1 MRDVSVGI
9 ALAPHAETL
18 ERLGRAIHELAEHW
32 SLTPE
37 TLWRLDERGELVSN
51 GFHEL
56 FRRWREARR
65 LRCVAHGV
73 GFSVG
78 TPQREAARR
87 DAWLARLRADAEVF
101 EFEWITDHLGASRL
115 GGRELTL
122 PMPLLMN
129 EASAAVVR
137 ASLEEL
143 RAISPDVG
151 VENSVFYFHLGSP
164 LDEPEFLRACVAAPR
179 SHLLLD
185 LHNVY
190 TTARNAGFEA
200 GEYVER
206 LPLDKVIEIHLSGGK
221 DSDPRWLP
229 ERAVRRLDS
238 HDDAIPEAVWALF
251 ESVAPRCANLRA
263 VTVERMER
271 TVDDGDAEIV
281 EAELSR
287 ARRTLDLVHG

>member
-1 MRDVSVGI
+1 VSVGI
-9 ALAPHAETL
+9 ALVPHAETL
-18 ERLGRAIHELAEHW
+18 ERLGRAVHELAEHW

-37 TLWRLDERGELVSN
+37 TLWRLDERGEFVAN

-56 FRRWREARR
+56 FRRWRDARR

-78 TPQREAARR
+78 TPRREEARR
-87 DAWLARLRADAEVF
+87 NAWLARLRADADVF

-115 GGRELTL
+115 DGRELTL

-143 RAISPDVG
+143 RAIAPDVG

-164 LDEPEFLRACVAAPR
+164 LREPEFLRACVAAPR

-190 TTARNAGFEA
+190 TTARNADFEA
-200 GEYVER
+200 RDYVER

-229 ERAVRRLDS
+229 KRAVRRLDS
-238 HDDAIPEAVWALF
+238 HDDAIPEAVWSLF
-251 ESVAPRCANLRA
+251 EDVAPRCANLRA
-263 VTVERMER
+263 VTVERMEK
-271 TVDDGDAEIV
+271 TVEDGDAEVV
-281 EAELSR
+281 EAELAR
-287 ARRTLDLVHG
+287 ARRVLDLVHG